1 MFNIIP
7 VWLYGSEI
15 WPQEIRAKGYSF
27 TVFGWATGCGMTQF
41 LIPILL
47 AKLGYGTYIL
57 FGAINIMS
65 IPVIWLLYPETANRS
80 LEDVSLL
87 FTADS
92 LLVKDNMAEYERRI
106 SQAGGNVAVAARRLL
121 QEVDGDQG
129 TDSPTRH
136 DMSVGKDQAVVE
148 ETLHQ

>member
-47 AKLGYGTYIL
+47 SKLGYGTYIF

-65 IPVIWLLYPETANRS
+65 IPIVWLFYPETANRS
-80 LEDVSLL
+80 LEQVSLL
-87 FTADS
+87 FTADG

-121 QEVDGDQG
+121 QEVDGDKG
-129 TDSPTRH
+129 TDTPTTH
-136 DMSVGKDQAVVE
+136 EMSVGKDQAVVE